1 MIHRKKD
8 RLLQEEQNRREL
20 GFGSQASQGNTRLI
34 NRDGSFNIR
43 RDGVSLW
50 SRINIYHRLITC
62 SWQRF
67 AMLIGLYFGSTNL
80 LFAFIYEAIGIEYL
94 SGSNLSTPWTRFM
107 DAFFFSSQT
116 LTTVGYGHIAPIG
129 FLMSSSAAIESLI
142 GVLTFAL
149 VTGLLYGRFSRPVA
163 RILYSN
169 VAVISPYLD
178 ITAFMFRIVNERSNQ
193 LVDLSVEI
201 NLAITVKNNKGKMSR
216 KYVRLALERHQV
228 NFFPANWTLVHPIT
242 EDSPLFGLSLDE
254 LKEKNVEFLILIKAT
269 EDTFNQTVHSRTS
282 YHVNDLVAGAKFAS
296 MTTEVFD
303 EKQTLILDISKLSTI
318 EDAPLASNLLLHK
331 EALAMEQEEETNK
344 TIKQN
349 P

>member
-43 RDGVSLW
+43 REGVSLW
-50 SRINIYHRLITC
+50 SKINIYDRLITC

-67 AMLIGLYFGSTNL
+67 FMLIGLYFGSTNL
-80 LFAFIYEAIGIEYL
+80 FFALLYELIGIEYL
-94 SGSNLSTPWTRFM
+94 SGSDLSTPWTRFM

-116 LTTVGYGHIAPIG
+116 LTTVGYGHIAPVG
-129 FLMSSSAAIESLI
+129 FLMSSAAAIESLI

-169 VAVISPYLD
+169 VAVIAPYLD
-178 ITAFMFRIVNERSNQ
+178 TTGFMFRIVNERSNQ
-193 LVDLSVEI
+193 LVDLSVEV
-201 NLAITVKNNKGKMSR
+201 NLSMTIKNSKGKMTR
-216 KYVRLALERHQV
+216 KYVRLPLERHQV
-228 NFFPANWTLVHPIT
+228 NFFPANWTIVHPIT
-242 EDSPLFGLSLDE
+242 EESPLFGLSFEE
-254 LKEKNVEFLILIKAT
+254 LQEKNVEFLILIKAT

-282 YHVNDLVAGAKFAS
+282 YHASDLVAGAKFAS
-296 MTTEVFD
+296 MTTENVG
-303 EKQTLILDISKLSTI
+303 EKQTLVLDISKLSAI
-318 EDAPLASNLLLHK
+318 EDAPLASDLLLHK
-331 EALAMEQEEETNK
+331 EALAMEQEEITK
-344 TIKQN
+344 TLK
-349 P
+349 